1 MNTPAYPAIS
11 RFEQG
16 QARFESV
23 TGIPAQQFAAS
34 LEEVAPRFARYVMEW
49 EFGDMLGESIL
60 GSRSREIVAVTS
72 MAMLGASAA
81 PILKLRIGTALQAGV
96 SRQEIID
103 IFIQLAISAG
113 FPLALAAIHVA
124 KEKFTELDAGA
135 GE

>member
-72 MAMLGASAA
+72 KAMLGASAA
-81 PILKLRIGTALQAGV
+81 PILKLRIGTALQ
-96 SRQEIID
+96 RQ
-103 IFIQLAISAG
+103 
-113 FPLALAAIHVA
+113 
-124 KEKFTELDAGA
+124 TCRLDSHKWPV
-135 GE
+135 